1 MQILRTPPWL
11 RMLQIVLGSISVLLA
26 AIILF
31 VPGSSIST
39 TVLILSITLLLIGI
53 ERICFG
59 VVRTTT
65 ASMTTTSTTT
75 TMTAA
80 EAATPKPS
88 KYKFSRIA
96 NIALGFSIIALS
108 IVLMEFPVFSAAL
121 LIVLAAIALLV
132 IGVARIIHAFREED
146 IHRATRK
153 YLSVGV
159 GILCIVVAILIIA
172 NPTTFGLMLLVF
184 MLSITLIIVGI
195 SMILR
200 GVKGEGYLAKKIF

>member
-39 TVLILSITLLLIGI
+39 TVLILSLILLVIGI

-59 VVRTTT
+59 VVKATATTATTTTTTTT
-65 ASMTTTSTTT
+65 ATITT
-75 TMTAA
+75 
-80 EAATPKPS
+80 KPS
-88 KYKFSRIA
+88 KYTSSRIA
-96 NIALGFSIIALS
+96 NIALGFLIIALS

-132 IGVARIIHAFREED
+132 IGIARIIQAFREED

-159 GILCIVVAILIIA
+159 GILCIVVAILIIV
-172 NPTTFGLMLLVF
+172 NPTTFGVMLLVF

-195 SMILR
+195 SMIVR
-200 GVKGEGYLAKKIF
+200 GVKGEGYIAKKIF

>member
-1 MQILRTPPWL
+1 
-11 RMLQIVLGSISVLLA
+11 MLQIVLGSISVLLA

-39 TVLILSITLLLIGI
+39 TVLLLSLILLIIGI

-59 VVRTTT
+59 VVKAT
-65 ASMTTTSTTT
+65 STSTTT
-75 TMTAA
+75 TTTTTTA
-80 EAATPKPS
+80 TITTKPS
-88 KYKFSRIA
+88 EYKSSRIA
-96 NIALGFSIIALS
+96 NIALGLLIIALS

-132 IGVARIIHAFREED
+132 IGIARIIHAFREED

-195 SMILR
+195 SMIVR
-200 GVKGEGYLAKKIF
+200 GVKGEGYIAKKIF

>member
-1 MQILRTPPWL
+1 MQIVRIPPWL

-39 TVLILSITLLLIGI
+39 TVLLLSLIFLIIGI

-59 VVRTTT
+59 VVKAT
-65 ASMTTTSTTT
+65 STSTTT
-75 TMTAA
+75 TTTA
-80 EAATPKPS
+80 TITTKPS
-88 KYKFSRIA
+88 KYKSSRIA
-96 NIALGFSIIALS
+96 NIALGLLIIALS

-132 IGVARIIHAFREED
+132 IGIARIIHAFREED

-172 NPTTFGLMLLVF
+172 NPTTFGVMLLVF

-195 SMILR
+195 SMIVR
-200 GVKGEGYLAKKIF
+200 GVKGEGYIAKKIF

>member
-1 MQILRTPPWL
+1 
-11 RMLQIVLGSISVLLA
+11 MLQIVLGSISVLLA

-39 TVLILSITLLLIGI
+39 TVIILSITLLVIGI

-59 VVRTTT
+59 VVRITTST
-65 ASMTTTSTTT
+65 ATTSTTT

-80 EAATPKPS
+80 AATTTKPS
-88 KYKFSRIA
+88 KYNSSRIV
-96 NIALGFSIIALS
+96 NIVLGLLIIALS

-195 SMILR
+195 SMIVR
-200 GVKGEGYLAKKIF
+200 GVKGEGRLAKRIF

>member
-1 MQILRTPPWL
+1 
-11 RMLQIVLGSISVLLA
+11 MLQIVLGSISVLLA

-39 TVLILSITLLLIGI
+39 TVLLLSLILLIIGI

-59 VVRTTT
+59 VVKAT
-65 ASMTTTSTTT
+65 STSTTT
-75 TMTAA
+75 TTTTITA
-80 EAATPKPS
+80 TITTKPS
-88 KYKFSRIA
+88 KYKSSRIA
-96 NIALGFSIIALS
+96 NIALGLLIIALS

-132 IGVARIIHAFREED
+132 IGIARIIHAFREED

-195 SMILR
+195 SMIVR
-200 GVKGEGYLAKKIF
+200 GVKGEGYIAKKIF

>member
-1 MQILRTPPWL
+1 MQIVRIPPWL

-39 TVLILSITLLLIGI
+39 TVLLLSLILLIIGI

-59 VVRTTT
+59 VVKAT
-65 ASMTTTSTTT
+65 STSTTT
-75 TMTAA
+75 
-80 EAATPKPS
+80 ATITIKPS
-88 KYKFSRIA
+88 KYKSSRIA
-96 NIALGFSIIALS
+96 NIALGLLIIALS

-132 IGVARIIHAFREED
+132 IGIARIIHAFREED

-159 GILCIVVAILIIA
+159 GILCMVVAILIIA

-195 SMILR
+195 SMIVR
-200 GVKGEGYLAKKIF
+200 GVKGEGYIAKKIF

>member
-1 MQILRTPPWL
+1 
-11 RMLQIVLGSISVLLA
+11 MLQIVLGSISVLLA
-26 AIILF
+26 AVILF

-39 TVLILSITLLLIGI
+39 TVLILSLVLLVIGI

-59 VVRTTT
+59 VVRATATSPTTATATTTTTT
-65 ASMTTTSTTT
+65 ATTT
-75 TMTAA
+75 T
-80 EAATPKPS
+80 KRS
-88 KYKFSRIA
+88 KYKSSRIA
-96 NIALGFSIIALS
+96 NIALGLLIIALS

-132 IGVARIIHAFREED
+132 IGIARIIHAFREED

-195 SMILR
+195 SMIVR
-200 GVKGEGYLAKKIF
+200 GVKGEDHLAKKIF

>member
-1 MQILRTPPWL
+1 
-11 RMLQIVLGSISVLLA
+11 MLQIVLGSISVLLA

-39 TVLILSITLLLIGI
+39 TVLLLSLIFLIIGI

-59 VVRTTT
+59 VVKAT
-65 ASMTTTSTTT
+65 STSTTT
-75 TMTAA
+75 TTTTTTA
-80 EAATPKPS
+80 TITTKPS
-88 KYKFSRIA
+88 KYKSSRIA
-96 NIALGFSIIALS
+96 NIALGLLIIALS

-132 IGVARIIHAFREED
+132 IGIARIIHAFREED

-172 NPTTFGLMLLVF
+172 NPTTFGVMLLVF

-195 SMILR
+195 SMIVR
-200 GVKGEGYLAKKIF
+200 GVKGEGYIAKKIF

>member
-39 TVLILSITLLLIGI
+39 TVLILSITLLVIGI

-65 ASMTTTSTTT
+65 STATASTTT

-80 EAATPKPS
+80 AATTLKPS
-88 KYKFSRIA
+88 KYNSSRIA
-96 NIALGFSIIALS
+96 NIALGLLIIALS

-132 IGVARIIHAFREED
+132 IGVVRIIHAFREED
-146 IHRATRK
+146 IHRATRR

-195 SMILR
+195 SMIVR
-200 GVKGEGYLAKKIF
+200 GVKGEGRLAKRIF

>member
-1 MQILRTPPWL
+1 MQIVRIPPWL

-39 TVLILSITLLLIGI
+39 TVLLLSLILLIIGI

-59 VVRTTT
+59 VVKATST
-65 ASMTTTSTTT
+65 STTSTTT
-75 TMTAA
+75 
-80 EAATPKPS
+80 ATITTKPS
-88 KYKFSRIA
+88 KYKSSRIA
-96 NIALGFSIIALS
+96 NIALGLLIIALS

-132 IGVARIIHAFREED
+132 IGIARIIHAFREED

-172 NPTTFGLMLLVF
+172 NPTTFGVMLLVF

-195 SMILR
+195 SMIVR
-200 GVKGEGYLAKKIF
+200 GVKGEGYIAKKIF

>member
-1 MQILRTPPWL
+1 MQIVRIPPWL

-39 TVLILSITLLLIGI
+39 TVLLLSLIFLIIGI

-59 VVRTTT
+59 VIKATST
-65 ASMTTTSTTT
+65 STTSTTT
-75 TMTAA
+75 TTTA
-80 EAATPKPS
+80 TITTKPS
-88 KYKFSRIA
+88 KYKSSRIA
-96 NIALGFSIIALS
+96 NIALGLLIIALS

-132 IGVARIIHAFREED
+132 IGIARIIHAFREED

-172 NPTTFGLMLLVF
+172 NPTTLGVMLLVF

-195 SMILR
+195 SMIVR
-200 GVKGEGYLAKKIF
+200 GVKGEGYIAKKIF

>member
-1 MQILRTPPWL
+1 MQIARIPPWL

-39 TVLILSITLLLIGI
+39 TVLLLSLIFLIIGI

-59 VVRTTT
+59 VVKAT
-65 ASMTTTSTTT
+65 STTSTTT
-75 TMTAA
+75 TTTTTTA
-80 EAATPKPS
+80 TITTKPS
-88 KYKFSRIA
+88 KYKSRIA
-96 NIALGFSIIALS
+96 NIALGLLIIALS

-132 IGVARIIHAFREED
+132 IGIARIIHTFREED

-195 SMILR
+195 SMIVR
-200 GVKGEGYLAKKIF
+200 GVKGDGYIAKKIF

>member
-1 MQILRTPPWL
+1 
-11 RMLQIVLGSISVLLA
+11 MLQIVLGSISVLLA

-39 TVLILSITLLLIGI
+39 TVLILSITLLVIGI

-65 ASMTTTSTTT
+65 STATTSTTT

-80 EAATPKPS
+80 AATTKPS
-88 KYKFSRIA
+88 KYNSSRIA
-96 NIALGFSIIALS
+96 NIALGLWIIALS

-195 SMILR
+195 SMIVR

>member
-1 MQILRTPPWL
+1 
-11 RMLQIVLGSISVLLA
+11 MLQIVLGSISVLLA

-39 TVLILSITLLLIGI
+39 TVLILSITLLVIGI

-65 ASMTTTSTTT
+65 STATTSTTT

-80 EAATPKPS
+80 AATTIKPS
-88 KYKFSRIA
+88 KYNSSRIA
-96 NIALGFSIIALS
+96 NIALGLLIIALS

-132 IGVARIIHAFREED
+132 IGVVRIIHAFREED

-195 SMILR
+195 SMIVR
-200 GVKGEGYLAKKIF
+200 GIKGEGRLAKRNF

>member
-1 MQILRTPPWL
+1 
-11 RMLQIVLGSISVLLA
+11 MLQIVLGSISVLLA

-39 TVLILSITLLLIGI
+39 TVLLLSLIFLIIGI

-59 VVRTTT
+59 VVKAT
-65 ASMTTTSTTT
+65 STTSTTT
-75 TMTAA
+75 
-80 EAATPKPS
+80 ATITTKPS
-88 KYKFSRIA
+88 KYKSSRIA
-96 NIALGFSIIALS
+96 NIALGLLIIALS

-132 IGVARIIHAFREED
+132 IGIARIIHAFREED

-172 NPTTFGLMLLVF
+172 NPTTFGVMLLVF

-195 SMILR
+195 SMIVR
-200 GVKGEGYLAKKIF
+200 GVKGEGYIAKKIF

>member
-1 MQILRTPPWL
+1 MQIVRIPPWL

-39 TVLILSITLLLIGI
+39 TVLLLSLILLIIGI

-59 VVRTTT
+59 VVKAT
-65 ASMTTTSTTT
+65 STTSTTT
-75 TMTAA
+75 TTTTTTA
-80 EAATPKPS
+80 TITTKPS
-88 KYKFSRIA
+88 KYKSSRIA
-96 NIALGFSIIALS
+96 NIALGLLIIALS

-132 IGVARIIHAFREED
+132 IGIARIIHAFREED

-172 NPTTFGLMLLVF
+172 NPTTFGVMLLVF

-195 SMILR
+195 SMIVR
-200 GVKGEGYLAKKIF
+200 GVKGEGYIAKKIF

>member
-1 MQILRTPPWL
+1 
-11 RMLQIVLGSISVLLA
+11 MLQIVLGSISVLLA

-39 TVLILSITLLLIGI
+39 TVLLLSLILLIIGI

-59 VVRTTT
+59 VVKAT
-65 ASMTTTSTTT
+65 STSTTT
-75 TMTAA
+75 TTTTTTA
-80 EAATPKPS
+80 TITTKPS
-88 KYKFSRIA
+88 KYKSSRIA
-96 NIALGFSIIALS
+96 NIALGLLIIALS

-132 IGVARIIHAFREED
+132 IGIARIIHAFREED

-153 YLSVGV
+153 YFSVGV

-195 SMILR
+195 SMIVR
-200 GVKGEGYLAKKIF
+200 GVKGEGYIAKKIF

>member
-1 MQILRTPPWL
+1 
-11 RMLQIVLGSISVLLA
+11 MLQIVLGSISVLLA

-39 TVLILSITLLLIGI
+39 TVLLLSLILLIIGI

-59 VVRTTT
+59 VVKAT
-65 ASMTTTSTTT
+65 STSTTT
-75 TMTAA
+75 TTTTTR
-80 EAATPKPS
+80 ATITTKP
-88 KYKFSRIA
+88 KYKSSRIA
-96 NIALGFSIIALS
+96 NIALGLLIIALS

-132 IGVARIIHAFREED
+132 IGIARIIHAFREED

-172 NPTTFGLMLLVF
+172 NPTTFGVMLLVF

-195 SMILR
+195 SMIVR
-200 GVKGEGYLAKKIF
+200 GVKGEDYIGKKIF

>member
-1 MQILRTPPWL
+1 
-11 RMLQIVLGSISVLLA
+11 MLQIVLGSISVLLA

-39 TVLILSITLLLIGI
+39 TVLLLSLIFLIIGI

-59 VVRTTT
+59 VVKAT
-65 ASMTTTSTTT
+65 STSTTT
-75 TMTAA
+75 TTTA
-80 EAATPKPS
+80 TITTKPS
-88 KYKFSRIA
+88 KYKSSRIA
-96 NIALGFSIIALS
+96 NIALGLLIIALS

-132 IGVARIIHAFREED
+132 IGIARIIHAFREED

-172 NPTTFGLMLLVF
+172 NPTTLGVMLLVF

-195 SMILR
+195 SMIVR
-200 GVKGEGYLAKKIF
+200 GVKGEGYIAKKIF

>member
-1 MQILRTPPWL
+1 
-11 RMLQIVLGSISVLLA
+11 MLQIVLGSISVLLA

-39 TVLILSITLLLIGI
+39 TVLLLSLIFLIIGI

-59 VVRTTT
+59 VVKATSTSTT
-65 ASMTTTSTTT
+65 STTSTTT
-75 TMTAA
+75 TTTA
-80 EAATPKPS
+80 TITTKPS
-88 KYKFSRIA
+88 KYKSSRIA
-96 NIALGFSIIALS
+96 NIALGLLIIALS

-132 IGVARIIHAFREED
+132 IGIARIIHAFREED

-172 NPTTFGLMLLVF
+172 NPTTFGVMLLVF

-195 SMILR
+195 SMIVR
-200 GVKGEGYLAKKIF
+200 GVKGEGYIAKKIF

>member
-1 MQILRTPPWL
+1 MQVLRTPPWL

-39 TVLILSITLLLIGI
+39 TVLILSITLLVIGI

-59 VVRTTT
+59 VVRSTTST
-65 ASMTTTSTTT
+65 ATTSTTT

-80 EAATPKPS
+80 AATTTKLS
-88 KYKFSRIA
+88 KYNSSRIA
-96 NIALGFSIIALS
+96 NIVLGLLIIALS
-108 IVLMEFPVFSAAL
+108 IVLMEFPVLSAAL
-121 LIVLAAIALLV
+121 LIVLAAIAILV

-195 SMILR
+195 SMIVR
-200 GVKGEGYLAKKIF
+200 GVKGEGRLAKRIF

>member
-1 MQILRTPPWL
+1 MQIMRIPPWL

-26 AIILF
+26 AVILF
-31 VPGSSIST
+31 IPGSSIST
-39 TVLILSITLLLIGI
+39 TVLLLSLIFLIIGI

-59 VVRTTT
+59 VVKAT
-65 ASMTTTSTTT
+65 STTSTTT
-75 TMTAA
+75 TTTA
-80 EAATPKPS
+80 TITTKPS
-88 KYKFSRIA
+88 KYKSSRIA
-96 NIALGFSIIALS
+96 NIALGLLIIALS

-132 IGVARIIHAFREED
+132 TEIARIIHAFREED

-172 NPTTFGLMLLVF
+172 NPTTFGVMLLVF

-195 SMILR
+195 SMIVR
-200 GVKGEGYLAKKIF
+200 GVKGEGYIAKKIF

>member
-1 MQILRTPPWL
+1 
-11 RMLQIVLGSISVLLA
+11 MLQIVLGSISVLLA

-39 TVLILSITLLLIGI
+39 TVLILSITLLVIGI

-59 VVRTTT
+59 VVGTTT
-65 ASMTTTSTTT
+65 STATTSTTT

-80 EAATPKPS
+80 AATTIKPS
-88 KYKFSRIA
+88 KYNSSRVA
-96 NIALGFSIIALS
+96 NIALGLLIIALS

-132 IGVARIIHAFREED
+132 IGVARIIHALREED

-153 YLSVGV
+153 YLCVGV

-195 SMILR
+195 SMIVR
-200 GVKGEGYLAKKIF
+200 GVKGEGRLAKRIF

>member
-39 TVLILSITLLLIGI
+39 TVLILSITLLVIGI

-59 VVRTTT
+59 VVSPT
-65 ASMTTTSTTT
+65 AAASTSPTSTTT
-75 TMTAA
+75 TTA
-80 EAATPKPS
+80 TIKPAR
-88 KYKFSRIA
+88 YKSSRFA
-96 NIALGFSIIALS
+96 NIALGLLVIALS
-108 IVLMEFPVFSAAL
+108 VVLMEFPVFSASL

-132 IGVARIIHAFREED
+132 IGIARVIHAFREVD
-146 IHRATRK
+146 IHRTTRK
-153 YLSVGV
+153 YLSMGV
-159 GILCIVVAILIIA
+159 GILCIVVGILIIA
-172 NPTTFGLMLLVF
+172 NPTPFGLMLLVF

-195 SMILR
+195 SMIVR
-200 GVKGEGYLAKKIF
+200 GVKGEGRLSKKIF

>member
-1 MQILRTPPWL
+1 MQIVRIPPWL

-39 TVLILSITLLLIGI
+39 TVLLLSLILLIIGI

-59 VVRTTT
+59 VVKAT
-65 ASMTTTSTTT
+65 STSTTT
-75 TMTAA
+75 TTTA
-80 EAATPKPS
+80 TITTKPS
-88 KYKFSRIA
+88 KYKSSRIA
-96 NIALGFSIIALS
+96 NIALGLLIIALS

-132 IGVARIIHAFREED
+132 IGIARIIHAFREED

-172 NPTTFGLMLLVF
+172 NPTTFGVMLLVF

-195 SMILR
+195 SMIVR
-200 GVKGEGYLAKKIF
+200 GVKGEGYIAKKIF

>member
-1 MQILRTPPWL
+1 MQIVRIPPWL

-39 TVLILSITLLLIGI
+39 TVLLLSLILLIIGI

-59 VVRTTT
+59 VVRTTV
-65 ASMTTTSTTT
+65 TTGTTT
-75 TMTAA
+75 TTAISR
-80 EAATPKPS
+80 S

-96 NIALGFSIIALS
+96 NIALGLLIIALS
-108 IVLMEFPVFSAAL
+108 IVLMEFPVFSVAL
-121 LIVLAAIALLV
+121 MIVLAAIALLV
-132 IGVARIIHAFREED
+132 IGISRIIHVFRED
-146 IHRATRK
+146 DGHRATRK

-159 GILCIVVAILIIA
+159 GILCIVVSILIIV

-184 MLSITLIIVGI
+184 MLSITLIIVGF
-195 SMILR
+195 SMIVR
-200 GVKGEGYLAKKIF
+200 GVKGGGRFEKKIL

>member
-1 MQILRTPPWL
+1 MQIVRIPPWL
-11 RMLQIVLGSISVLLA
+11 RMLQMVLGSISVLLA

-39 TVLILSITLLLIGI
+39 TVLLLSLILLIIGI

-59 VVRTTT
+59 VVKAT
-65 ASMTTTSTTT
+65 STSTTT
-75 TMTAA
+75 TTTA
-80 EAATPKPS
+80 TITTKPS
-88 KYKFSRIA
+88 KYKSSRIA
-96 NIALGFSIIALS
+96 NIALGLLIIALS

-132 IGVARIIHAFREED
+132 IGIARIIHAFREED

-172 NPTTFGLMLLVF
+172 NPTTFGVMLLVF

-195 SMILR
+195 SMIVR
-200 GVKGEGYLAKKIF
+200 GVKGEGYIAKKIF

>member
-1 MQILRTPPWL
+1 
-11 RMLQIVLGSISVLLA
+11 MLQIVLGSISVLLA

-39 TVLILSITLLLIGI
+39 TVLLLSLILLILGI

-59 VVRTTT
+59 VVKAT
-65 ASMTTTSTTT
+65 STSTTT
-75 TMTAA
+75 TTTTTTA
-80 EAATPKPS
+80 TIPTKPS
-88 KYKFSRIA
+88 KYKSSRIA
-96 NIALGFSIIALS
+96 NIALGLLIIALS

-132 IGVARIIHAFREED
+132 IGIARIIHAFREED

-172 NPTTFGLMLLVF
+172 NPTTIGVMLLVF

-195 SMILR
+195 SMIVR
-200 GVKGEGYLAKKIF
+200 GVKGEGYIAKKIF

>member
-1 MQILRTPPWL
+1 MQIVRIPPWL

-39 TVLILSITLLLIGI
+39 TVLLLSLILLIIGI

-59 VVRTTT
+59 VVRTTATT
-65 ASMTTTSTTT
+65 ATTT
-75 TMTAA
+75 TTAVG
-80 EAATPKPS
+80 PS

-96 NIALGFSIIALS
+96 NIALGLLIIALS
-108 IVLMEFPVFSAAL
+108 IVLMEFPVFSVAL
-121 LIVLAAIALLV
+121 MIVLAAIALLV
-132 IGVARIIHAFREED
+132 IGISRIIHALRED
-146 IHRATRK
+146 DGHLATRK

-159 GILCIVVAILIIA
+159 GILCIVVSILIIV

-195 SMILR
+195 SMIAR
-200 GVKGEGYLAKKIF
+200 GVKGGGSFEKKIV

>member
-1 MQILRTPPWL
+1 
-11 RMLQIVLGSISVLLA
+11 MLQIVLGSISVLLA

-39 TVLILSITLLLIGI
+39 TVLLLSLIFLIIGI

-59 VVRTTT
+59 VVKAT
-65 ASMTTTSTTT
+65 STTSTTT
-75 TMTAA
+75 TT
-80 EAATPKPS
+80 TTTKPS
-88 KYKFSRIA
+88 KYKSRIA
-96 NIALGFSIIALS
+96 NIALGLLIIALS

-132 IGVARIIHAFREED
+132 IGIARIIHAFREED

-172 NPTTFGLMLLVF
+172 NPTTFGVMLLVF

-195 SMILR
+195 SMIVR
-200 GVKGEGYLAKKIF
+200 GVKGEGYIAKKIF

>member
-1 MQILRTPPWL
+1 MEIVRIPPWL

-39 TVLILSITLLLIGI
+39 TVLLLSLIFLIIGI

-59 VVRTTT
+59 VVKATST
-65 ASMTTTSTTT
+65 STTSTTT
-75 TMTAA
+75 
-80 EAATPKPS
+80 ATITTKPS
-88 KYKFSRIA
+88 KYKSSRIA
-96 NIALGFSIIALS
+96 NIALGLLIIALS

-132 IGVARIIHAFREED
+132 IGIARIIHAFREED

-172 NPTTFGLMLLVF
+172 NPTTFGVMLLVF

-195 SMILR
+195 SMIVR
-200 GVKGEGYLAKKIF
+200 GVKGEGYIAKKIF